1 MTPMVPAPDGDR
13 LVHRFLDDELSA
25 EERLELV
32 AQLGEDATF
41 RRRTLHLGQLLL
53 RARDLPR
60 PVVPDAFVADVLS
73 RTHPVRQQSAR
84 EAGPKQTLRRRLL
97 APLLAPRV
105 LQWNALQAAGAAA
118 CVVVLALA
126 MWPAPRPAGTAA
138 PEGASQRAASPVL
151 VRLVM
156 LQPGARSVQA
166 AGDFNG
172 WNPAST
178 PLEPTTSGAWTVTLR
193 LEPGRYEYMF
203 VVDGERWVAD
213 PFAIEQTDDGFG
225 ARNAVL
231 DVRPAAGEL

>member
-1 MTPMVPAPDGDR
+1 MTPMDPAPDSDG

-25 EERLELV
+25 RERLELV
-32 AQLGEDATF
+32 TRLGGDATF
-41 RRRTLHLGQLLL
+41 RRRTLHLGRVLLQ
-53 RARDLPR
+53 ARDLPR
-60 PVVPDAFVADVLS
+60 PLVPDAFVADVLN
-73 RTHPVRQQSAR
+73 RTHA
-84 EAGPKQTLRRRLL
+84 AGPKQTLWWRGLVARLV
-97 APLLAPRV
+97 APRV

-118 CVVVLALA
+118 CVVLLAVA
-126 MWPAPRPAGTAA
+126 MWPAQRPAGTAG
-138 PEGASQRAASPVL
+138 PGGTSQRAASPVL

-156 LQPGARSVQA
+156 LQPGARTVQA

-231 DVRPAAGEL
+231 DVRPAEGAL

>member
-1 MTPMVPAPDGDR
+1 M
-13 LVHRFLDDELSA
+13 
-25 EERLELV
+25 
-32 AQLGEDATF
+32 
-41 RRRTLHLGQLLL
+41 
-53 RARDLPR
+53 
-60 PVVPDAFVADVLS
+60 
-73 RTHPVRQQSAR
+73 
-84 EAGPKQTLRRRLL
+84 
-97 APLLAPRV
+97 APLMAPRV

-118 CVVVLALA
+118 CVVVLAVA
-126 MWPAPRPAGTAA
+126 MRPAPRPAGTAG
-138 PEGASQRAASPVL
+138 PEGTPQRAASPVL

-172 WNPAST
+172 WNPSST

-231 DVRPAAGEL
+231 DVRPAEGAL

>member
-1 MTPMVPAPDGDR
+1 MTPMDPAPDSDH

-32 AQLGEDATF
+32 TRLGEDAAL
-41 RRRTLHLGQLLL
+41 RRRTLHLGQVLLQT
-53 RARDLPR
+53 RDLPR
-60 PVVPDAFVADVLS
+60 PLVPDAFVTDVLR
-73 RTHPVRQQSAR
+73 RTAPESAR
-84 EAGPKQTLRRRLL
+84 AAGPRRTLWWHRLM

-118 CVVVLALA
+118 CVVVLAVVT
-126 MWPAPRPAGTAA
+126 WPAPRPAGTTG
-138 PEGASQRAASPVL
+138 PENSPQRAASPVL

-156 LQPGARSVQA
+156 LQPGARTVQA

-213 PFAIEQTDDGFG
+213 PFAVEQTDDGFG

-231 DVRPAAGEL
+231 DVRPAEGAL

>member
-1 MTPMVPAPDGDR
+1 MTPMVPAPDGDG

-32 AQLGEDATF
+32 TRLGQDATF
-41 RRRTLHLGQLLL
+41 RRRTLHLGQVLLQ
-53 RARDLPR
+53 ARDLPR
-60 PVVPDAFVADVLS
+60 PLVPDAFVADVLN
-73 RTHPVRQQSAR
+73 RTHSAEPARAAWPRQALWR
-84 EAGPKQTLRRRLL
+84 GVITLLM
-97 APLLAPRV
+97 APRV

-118 CVVVLALA
+118 CVVVLAMA
-126 MWPAPRPAGTAA
+126 MWPAPRPAGTTGR
-138 PEGASQRAASPVL
+138 EGTPQRAASPVL

-172 WNPAST
+172 WDPAST

-213 PFAIEQTDDGFG
+213 PFAIEQADDGFG

-231 DVRPAAGEL
+231 DVRPADGEL